1 MGART
6 LRSLE
11 RSPTGPSRSTSN
23 GKWALGWVGVRG
35 PMSWG
40 REPEDPGPY
49 PGVRQV
55 GAELRDGA
63 GLGSVSRPGQEH
75 GGPAAAGGPEAE
87 AAAARGAC

>member
-1 MGART
+1 
-6 LRSLE
+6 
-11 RSPTGPSRSTSN
+11 
-23 GKWALGWVGVRG
+23 
-35 PMSWG
+35 MSG
-40 REPEDPGPY
+40 GQEPEDPAPY

-75 GGPAAAGGPEAE
+75 GGPAAAQRAPEAE

>member
-1 MGART
+1 
-6 LRSLE
+6 
-11 RSPTGPSRSTSN
+11 
-23 GKWALGWVGVRG
+23 
-35 PMSWG
+35 MSWG

-75 GGPAAAGGPEAE
+75 GGPAAAGRPEAE